1 MKNYIR
7 IGEKMKL
14 DDITV
19 SKAIIEGFM
28 QDFLDYTDMDV
39 AIGGGGPAGLTAGYY
54 LAKAGLKVA
63 LFEKKLSMGGG
74 MWGGGMMFNKIVVQE
89 ESKRIL
95 DEFGIKTKAYVEGY
109 YVADSIECVSTIC
122 SEACK
127 AGLKIFNL
135 MAIEDVMMMD
145 KGVEGVVLNWT
156 AVEMGGLHVDPLTV
170 LRVLDLVVTD
180 AVQTLHEHHDRR
192 NPARATFA
200 ASCSGPEGRR
210 CVLPHVSE
218 MASSQSPIRSSLKRT
233 GSICQSR
240 SHETVTFPSAA
251 KRSLACCASCNIRAS
266 DRASRCR

>member
-1 MKNYIR
+1 
-7 IGEKMKL
+7 MKL

-19 SKAIIEGFM
+19 SKAIIEGYM
-28 QDFLDYTDMDV
+28 QDFMEYTNMDV

-95 DEFGIKTKAYVEGY
+95 DEFSIKTKTYEEGY
-109 YVADSIECVSTIC
+109 YVADSIESVSTIC

-135 MAIEDVMMMD
+135 MAIEDVMI
-145 KGVEGVVLNWT
+145 KEHGVEGVVLNWT

-170 LRVLDLVVTD
+170 GAKAVVD
-180 AVQTLHEHHDRR
+180 ATGHPCEIVKILENKMEATL
-192 NPARATFA
+192 ATETGKIMGEKSMWA
-200 ASCSGPEGRR
+200 DKAESQ
-210 CVLPHVSE
+210 VMDNVSE
-218 MASSQSPIRSSLKRT
+218 VYPGLYVTGMAANAVHGSPRMGPIFGGMLLSGEKVADMLIEKLK
-233 GSICQSR
+233 
-240 SHETVTFPSAA
+240 
-251 KRSLACCASCNIRAS
+251 
-266 DRASRCR
+266 